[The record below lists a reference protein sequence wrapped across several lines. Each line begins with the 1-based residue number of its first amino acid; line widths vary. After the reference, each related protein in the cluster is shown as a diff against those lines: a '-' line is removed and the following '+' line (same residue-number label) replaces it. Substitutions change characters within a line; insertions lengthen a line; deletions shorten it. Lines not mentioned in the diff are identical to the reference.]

1 MPQNRLGLFDTP
13 PDRRQTLI
21 GLAIVCLLCASFPLV
36 YPVRDILWPRVDA
49 FIPVVDAILVLGEA
63 ITATLLYA
71 QAVVFR
77 SRALTALATAYV
89 LTALLLIPHAL
100 TFPGAFTP
108 DGLLGAGLN
117 TPGWLT
123 YGRRWVFPIA
133 IVLYLWLRRQESAA
147 LPGSDRPPVRI
158 SVWALGAVVGAA
170 AATLLTTAGHD
181 LLPPFLADRFHVASQ
196 YFVWYQL
203 ALLAGL
209 AVAAALLFRARR
221 SVLDLWLLI
230 ATASW
235 LIETLTNLTLTTR
248 FSVGWY
254 WLNCMTLFSHLIVM
268 LALIAESNR
277 LYARLALATIA
288 RNRERN
294 ARLMSLDA
302 VAAAISHEVGQP
314 LTAIRLQAGRG
325 RSRLEARPADVPGA
339 IQALDGVLEAE
350 RRTSEVIKSIRAM
363 FGQRRGGRT
372 QFDLNALIRETVV
385 VMDRDLAAHDVSLE
399 VFLDDTLPPVLADP
413 VQIQRVLV
421 NLLTNSIE
429 SLDAVTSRS
438 RRITVRSTAAEGEAV
453 LLEVSD
459 NGAGIAPDA
468 LDQIFEVYFT
478 TKPSGIG
485 LGLSLCRIIIE
496 ACGGRLWASRGE
508 RYGATFHLQLP
519 RSDVFAQ

>member
-1 MPQNRLGLFDTP
+1 MPQDRLGLFDTP
-13 PDRRQTLI
+13 PDRRQILI
-21 GLAIVCLLCASFPLV
+21 GLAIVGLLCASFPVV
-36 YPVRDILWPRVDA
+36 YPVRNVLWPRVDA
-49 FIPVVDAILVLGEA
+49 FIPVVDAVMLLGEA

-71 QAVVFR
+71 QAAVFR
-77 SRALTALATAYV
+77 SRALAALATGYV

-117 TPGWLT
+117 SPGWLT
-123 YGRRWVFPIA
+123 YGRRWVFPVA
-133 IVLYLWLRRQESAA
+133 IVLYVWLRRRESTA
-147 LPGSDRPPVRI
+147 LPGAETSPVRA
-158 SVWALGAVVGAA
+158 SVWVLAAVAGAA
-170 AATLLTTAGHD
+170 GITLLTTAGHD
-181 LLPPFLADRFHVASQ
+181 LLPPFLANRSHVASQ

-203 ALLAGL
+203 IYLAGI

-221 SVLDLWLLI
+221 SVLDLWLLV

-235 LIETLTNLTLTTR
+235 LIETLMNVTLTTR
-248 FSVGWY
+248 FAVGWY
-254 WLNCMTLFSHLIVM
+254 WFHCMALFSHLIVM

-277 LYARLALATIA
+277 MYSRLALATIG

-302 VAAAISHEVGQP
+302 VAASISHEIGQP
-314 LTAIRLQAGRG
+314 LTAIRLQAGMG
-325 RSRLEARPADVPGA
+325 RSRLEAEPPDVPSA
-339 IQALDGVLEAE
+339 IEAFDGVLEAE
-350 RRTSEVIKSIRAM
+350 HRTSSVIKSIRAM

-372 QFDLNALIRETVV
+372 QFDLNDLVRETVV
-385 VMDRDLAAHDVSLE
+385 VMDSDLAAHRVALE
-399 VFLDDTLPPVLADP
+399 LKLDETLPPVLAEP

-421 NLLTNSIE
+421 NLITNAIE
-429 SLDAVTSRS
+429 SLDSIESRP
-438 RRITVRSTAAEGEAV
+438 RRITVRSTAAEGQAV

-478 TKPSGIG
+478 TKPTGVG

-496 ACGGRLWASRGE
+496 ACGGRLWASR
-508 RYGATFHLQLP
+508 RKRHGATFHLQLP
-519 RSDVFAQ
+519 RSDVFSQ